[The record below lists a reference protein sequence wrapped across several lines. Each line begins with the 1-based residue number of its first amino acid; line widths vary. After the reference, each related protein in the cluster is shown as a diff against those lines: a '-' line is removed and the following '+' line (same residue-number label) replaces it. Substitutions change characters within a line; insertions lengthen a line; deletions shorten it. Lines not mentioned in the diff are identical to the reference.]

1 VTPKPSPI
9 LYVDDEPANL
19 TTFKYCFG
27 ERFEVLTATS
37 GAAAL
42 QIMEGQPVALLL
54 ADQRMPGMTGAEL
67 CAQARE
73 RFPDT
78 VRMIVTAYADITA
91 AMAAINSGQVARYIL
106 KPWREE
112 SLAEVLRAGIEAHDL
127 GMLMRQLQ
135 VRMLQHE
142 QEATSTFLIG
152 QVLHEISNPLS
163 SVCTNVQYLADSLRV
178 LAAESEAGTP
188 PRLAERVRDLD
199 EAAREAG
206 LVADDLVARLA
217 RFRAGEGG
225 RLTNGVTT
233 DLNRAVQVALA
244 IVGSELRRHARLD
257 LQLGPVPPVRAD
269 ASQLSQIVVN
279 LLTNAIEALEPEQP
293 ARQRITLRTLVR
305 DDRVTFE
312 VEDTGAGI
320 PAELL
325 PRVFEP
331 FVTTKG
337 NDVTRGFGLAVV
349 RDLVQR
355 LDGDIRVSSE
365 AGHGT
370 CFVVELPPARR

>member
-1 VTPKPSPI
+1 MALKTGPI

-27 ERFEVLTATS
+27 DRFEVLTASS
-37 GAAAL
+37 GDEAL
-42 QIMEGQPVALLL
+42 RVMESQPVALLL

-67 CAQARE
+67 CTQARE
-73 RFPDT
+73 RFPDV

-91 AMAAINSGQVARYIL
+91 AVAAINSGQVARYIL

-112 SLAEVLRAGIEAHDL
+112 SMAEVLRAGIEAHDL
-127 GMLMRQLQ
+127 GMLMHQLQ
-135 VRMLQHE
+135 VRMLQGE

-152 QVLHEISNPLS
+152 QVLHEISNPLT
-163 SVCTNVQYLADSLRV
+163 SVCTNLHYLADTLRV
-178 LAAESEAGTP
+178 LATETDAGPP
-188 PRLAERVRDLD
+188 PRLAERVHDLD
-199 EAAREAG
+199 EAAQEAG
-206 LVADDLVARLA
+206 LVADDLVARLQ

-257 LQLGPVPPVRAD
+257 LQLGLVPPVRAD

-279 LLTNAIEALEPEQP
+279 LLTNAIESLARDQP
-293 ARQRITLRTLVR
+293 QRQRVTLRTLVR
-305 DDRVTFE
+305 DDRAVFE
-312 VEDTGAGI
+312 VQDTGAGI
-320 PAELL
+320 SAELL

-331 FVTTKG
+331 FVTSKG
-337 NDVTRGFGLAVV
+337 DDVTRGFGLAVV

-355 LDGDIRVSSE
+355 LSGDVRVTSE

-370 CFVVELPPARR
+370 CFVVELPLARR